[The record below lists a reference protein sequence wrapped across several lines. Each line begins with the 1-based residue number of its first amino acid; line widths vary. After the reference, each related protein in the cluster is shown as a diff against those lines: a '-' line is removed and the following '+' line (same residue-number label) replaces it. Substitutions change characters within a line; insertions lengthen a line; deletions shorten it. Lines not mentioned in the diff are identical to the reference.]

1 MKPTL
6 AAIAF
11 LTRIPVGRVASFE
24 SSDVSRSAAWFPLIG
39 LLLGAIYG
47 GAGVLLRPYLPLGVI
62 ALLLV
67 AIDALLTGA
76 LHLDGLADT
85 ADGFGGGKDREDVLR
100 IMRDHHIGSYGAV
113 AVILVIALKVTSYSI
128 LLTHSAWFRLSIV
141 VPTLGRWSML
151 LLTATLPYARES
163 QSVITGMRK
172 SALIW
177 GTLVTTAVLLLARS
191 PRTWIATAAVVI
203 VTAVFGLYCRGR
215 ISGVTGDAL
224 GANLELSESAALL
237 AYLWAA

>member
-1 MKPTL
+1 VKPAL

-11 LTRIPVGRVASFE
+11 LTRIPVARFASFE

-47 GAGVLLRPYLPLGVI
+47 GLGVLLRPYLPLVVV
-62 ALLLV
+62 AVLLV

-85 ADGFGGGKDREDVLR
+85 VDGFGGGKDREDILR
-100 IMRDHHIGSYGAV
+100 IMRDHNIGSYGAV
-113 AVILVIALKVTSYSI
+113 AVILVVALKVSSYSS
-128 LLTHSAWFRLSIV
+128 LLTHGDWFRLSIV

-163 QSVITGMRK
+163 RSVIMEIGR

-177 GTLVTTAVLLLARS
+177 GTLVTLGVLLFARS
-191 PRTWIATAAVVI
+191 QRTWTATGAVAI
-203 VTAVFGLYCRGR
+203 VTAVFGVYCRRR
-215 ISGVTGDAL
+215 ISGITGDAL
-224 GANLELSESAALL
+224 GANLQLSESAALL
-237 AYLWAA
+237 AYLWIS